1 MAVTERIEEDAD
13 LRKQAVVRIQKKRE
27 FGAHL
32 ISYVMVN
39 ALLIVIWAIAGGG
52 FFWPIFP
59 LMGWG
64 IGIVFHAWDTY
75 SRPPSDDQIHRE
87 MERLRSS

>member
-1 MAVTERIEEDAD
+1 MAVTERIEEDED
-13 LRKQAVVRIQKKRE
+13 LRKQAVARIQKKRE

-39 ALLIVIWAIAGGG
+39 ALLIAIWAIAGGG

-75 SRPPSDDQIHRE
+75 SRPPTDDQIRRE
-87 MERLRSS
+87 MERLRTS